1 MKKRIIKE
9 VKLYDNPGEFI
20 EKGRKNNPNNK
31 KCSCGHTV
39 EFWTSQNRI
48 ICRWCGN
55 YVFRNKK
62 DEFEYRMKERL
73 KNENKDKK

>member
-1 MKKRIIKE
+1 MKRRIIKE
-9 VKLYDNPGEFI
+9 VKLYDNPGDYI
-20 EKGRKNNPNNK
+20 KDRAKNPNYK

-55 YVFRNKK
+55 YVFRTKK
-62 DEFEYRMKERL
+62 DEFLYRIKGRMK
-73 KNENKDKK
+73 K